1 MGVRM
6 ISRFLARC
14 ALLAL
19 LFLSPIG
26 ATSRGETLALTVVG
40 VILARTI
47 GHDSYLAVVLVPFAI
62 VYVFGLL
69 RLAWDAAA
77 GRKGA

>member
-1 MGVRM
+1 MTA
-6 ISRFLARC
+6 RFLARC
-14 ALLAL
+14 ALLVL
-19 LFLSPIG
+19 LFLRPIG
-26 ATSRGETLALTVVG
+26 ATSRGETLALAVVG

-47 GHDSYLAVVLVPFAI
+47 GRESYLAAVLVPFAI

-69 RLAWDAAA
+69 RLALDAAA

>member
-1 MGVRM
+1 MKK
-6 ISRFLARC
+6 FLARC

-19 LFLSPIG
+19 LFLAPIG
-26 ATSRGETLALTVVG
+26 ATSRGETLALALVG
-40 VILARTI
+40 LILARSI
-47 GHDSYLAVVLVPFAI
+47 GHESYLAAVLVPFAI

-69 RLAWDAAA
+69 RLAWNAAA

>member
-1 MGVRM
+1 M

-14 ALLAL
+14 ALLVV
-19 LFLSPIG
+19 LFLSPMG
-26 ATSRGETLALTVVG
+26 APSRGETLALAVVG
-40 VILARTI
+40 LILARSI
-47 GHDSYLAVVLVPFAI
+47 GRESYLAAVLVPFAI

-77 GRKGA
+77 RRKGA

>member
-1 MGVRM
+1 MKK
-6 ISRFLARC
+6 FLARC

-19 LFLSPIG
+19 LFLTPLG
-26 ATSRGETLALTVVG
+26 VTSRGETLALAVVG
-40 VILARTI
+40 LILAESI
-47 GHDSYLAVVLVPFAI
+47 GHDSYLAAVLVPFAI

-69 RLAWDAAA
+69 RLAWNAAA